1 MNIVCETEMKDY
13 LCSLSEFTGYD
24 QLCNIYTRWWLR
36 ACITTNYSIRFPRD
50 RDKKKI
56 IIMQSINLISFNVTR
71 TIVSHVKFTSNSREK
86 SPRTIWISMKM
97 RIFHVKPM
105 LHVSENHVNVLSMWK
120 LTRGTFAVQC
130 ILNATMDETV
140 WKIKDIKRERTIPL
154 CLRYKLYMSDCFVTI
169 IAKSDYVCIFIWIWS
184 WKSSNYIQWQQILL
198 WGLIIYIYM

>member
-1 MNIVCETEMKDY
+1 
-13 LCSLSEFTGYD
+13 
-24 QLCNIYTRWWLR
+24 
-36 ACITTNYSIRFPRD
+36 
-50 RDKKKI
+50 
-56 IIMQSINLISFNVTR
+56 MQSINLISFNVTR

-140 WKIKDIKRERTIPL
+140 WKIKDIKKREQF
-154 CLRYKLYMSDCFVTI
+154 LYVSVINCTCQTALSQWLQRVTMYAYLYGFDLESRQI
-169 IAKSDYVCIFIWIWS
+169 I
-184 WKSSNYIQWQQILL
+184 SSGNKFYCGGWLY
-198 WGLIIYIYM
+198 IYIYM